1 MEAPDWDTLTTICDL
16 SLPELP
22 ADTSAEE
29 QVCFLHDYLARVR
42 AATRSA
48 CYTYVEPKGAAS
60 EAAEASPVLL
70 V

>member
-22 ADTSAEE
+22 ADTSANE
-29 QVCFLHDYLARVR
+29 QIQLVHDYLARVR

-48 CYTYVEPKGAAS
+48 CYTYVEPKVAES
-60 EAAEASPVLL
+60 EAAEESPVLL
-70 V
+70 G